1 LLIDLTKRQHRNGKV
16 WTGGANFNIYKIGML
31 NLNMGG
37 IHLLL
42 GSSKGKATLRI
53 MRRPSE
59 EIGPDKSLLFT
70 GEQSLRVGG

>member
-1 LLIDLTKRQHRNGKV
+1 
-16 WTGGANFNIYKIGML
+16 ML

-42 GSSKGKATLRI
+42 SSSKGKATLRI